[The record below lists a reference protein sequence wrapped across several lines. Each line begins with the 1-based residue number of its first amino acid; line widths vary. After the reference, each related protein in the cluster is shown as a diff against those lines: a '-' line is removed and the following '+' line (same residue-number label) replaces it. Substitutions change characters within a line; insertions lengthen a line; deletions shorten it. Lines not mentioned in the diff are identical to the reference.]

1 MNETNGSADMD
12 LRYLRYFVAVAEE
25 LNFTRAAGRLHIVQ
39 PSLSQQ
45 IRKLE
50 DEIVGTPLFRRDKH
64 HVELTAAGRVFLAE
78 AKALLSAAAQ
88 ATVLAQQAARADYGH
103 LAIAY
108 VPGVEDE
115 ILPAGLAR
123 FLGRASGRQYLAQ
136 RPEHASTNRRASKP
150 DHRYRFPARSD

>member
-88 ATVLAQQAARADYGH
+88 ATVLVQQAAR
-103 LAIAY
+103 
-108 VPGVEDE
+108 
-115 ILPAGLAR
+115 
-123 FLGRASGRQYLAQ
+123 
-136 RPEHASTNRRASKP
+136 
-150 DHRYRFPARSD
+150 